1 MEQGAGSVIRTST
14 LLLGLIIGA
23 MPASA
28 AVFKWANDGDV
39 RALDPYTFNET
50 VQNSF
55 LENIYEKLIQH
66 GKDLSLQPALAVS
79 WENPSPNIWRFHLRP
94 NVKWQD
100 GRAFTADD
108 VVFSFQRI
116 TAKNSAKRSQVAT
129 IKEARKVDDLTIDF
143 ETNGPDPIL
152 PSEVTGF
159 DIMSKAW
166 CEEHD
171 AVENVVF
178 GKGDNYALYHAMGTG
193 PFRLVSRE
201 PDRKTVVER
210 NPDWWGTPEH
220 NIDRAEFNVVANA
233 QTRVAALLSGEM
245 DMIYSVPPQDMDRI
259 GKTSGVRL
267 IQAPELR
274 TIYIAMDQWR
284 DELLFS
290 SVKGK
295 NPLKD
300 VRVRRALALAIDEEA
315 IVKRVLRGMGRA
327 TWLMYGPGV
336 NGYDPTLDKH
346 PAVDIAKA
354 KALLA
359 EAGYPDGFQLTMDC
373 PNDRYVMDEQIC
385 TAIAPMLARI
395 GIKLEVYARTK
406 VKFFADVGYPNYKQ
420 SFSLQGWTPQTYDA
434 HNVYYTLLSS
444 RAPDGRGQGNNG
456 GYSNPKLDELT
467 EQMSHELDKEKRQE
481 LINAAA
487 RIAQEDVGTLPLHQQ
502 VIVWAA
508 RDGVDVVQPA
518 DNAFYLRWVKV
529 K

>member
-1 MEQGAGSVIRTST
+1 MKARW
-14 LLLGLIIGA
+14 LLGLGLTLA
-23 MPASA
+23 AAASSA
-28 AVFKWANDGDV
+28 HAGVFKWANDGDV

-55 LENIYEKLIQH
+55 LENIYEKLVQH
-66 GKDLSLQPALAVS
+66 GKDLNLEPALAVS
-79 WENPSPNIWRFHLRP
+79 WETTGPNVWRFHLRP

-100 GRAFTADD
+100 GKPFTADD
-108 VVFSFQRI
+108 VVFSFHRI
-116 TAKNSAKRSQVAT
+116 SGKNSAKRSQVAT
-129 IKEARKVDDLTIDF
+129 VKEVRKVDDLTVDF
-143 ETNGPDPIL
+143 ETKGPDPIL
-152 PSEVTGF
+152 PSEVSAM
-159 DIMSKAW
+159 DIMSKTW

-178 GKGDNYALYHAMGTG
+178 GKGENYALRNAMGTG

-210 NPDWWGTPEH
+210 NPDWWGKPEH
-220 NIDRAEFNVVANA
+220 NIDRAEFNVIANA
-233 QTRVAALLSGEM
+233 STRVAALLSGEM

-259 GKTSGVRL
+259 AKTAAMRL
-267 IQAPELR
+267 IQGPELR
-274 TIYIAMDQWR
+274 TIYIALDQWR

-295 NPLKD
+295 NPFKD

-315 IVKRVLRGMGRA
+315 IVKRVLRGEGHS

-336 NGYDPTLDKH
+336 NGYDPAVDKR
-346 PAVDIAKA
+346 PAPDIAKA

-385 TAIAPMLARI
+385 TAIASMMAKI
-395 GIKLEVYARTK
+395 GVKLEVYARTK
-406 VKFFADVGYPNYKQ
+406 VKFFADVGYPNYRQ
-420 SFSLQGWTPQTYDA
+420 SFSLQGWTPATYDA
-434 HNVYYTLLSS
+434 HNVFYTLLST

-456 GYSNPKLDELT
+456 GYSNPRLDELT
-467 EQMSHELDKEKRQE
+467 AAMAQELDKKKRQK
-481 LINAAA
+481 LINDAA
-487 RIAQEDVGTLPLHQQ
+487 RIAQDDVATIPLHQQ

-508 RDGVDVVQPA
+508 RDGVEVVQPA